1 MSNALLVRKVVEKLA
16 REIQD
21 WGVKSSNMHPSDAD
35 WYIGFGDDVNTANE
49 AAVERDPRSGAVV
62 KNNMVGD
69 QTTFL
74 QQWDADNVGYVEEE
88 DIKRDNGVGLARIV
102 MQQIT
107 PIK

>member
-1 MSNALLVRKVVEKLA
+1 
-16 REIQD
+16 
-21 WGVKSSNMHPSDAD
+21 MHSSDAD

-62 KNNMVGD
+62 KNNMIGD
-69 QTTFL
+69 YATFL

-88 DIKRDNGVGLARIV
+88 EERRDSGGGIARIV

>member
-1 MSNALLVRKVVEKLA
+1 MNSALIVRKVVEELV
-16 REIQD
+16 REL
-21 WGVKSSNMHPSDAD
+21 KSSNMHPSDAD

-49 AAVERDPRSGAVV
+49 AAVEKDPRTGKVV
-62 KNNMVGD
+62 KNNMIGD
-69 QTTFL
+69 YTTYL

-88 DIKRDNGVGLARIV
+88 ERDSGGGIARVV